1 MNHSA
6 TLGSIIHS
14 NLINSCLT
22 ITEENEEELEQLR
35 RDDDEEAEQE
45 RRKRNQLLKMNDGS
59 APTVLLHDEDDR
71 ADLLEN
77 DDQVDSAEKEQ
88 TVLANA
94 NHSSLVHCEQD
105 DNERLSTI
113 YESPSSHPRTEE
125 EEEEEEDF
133 GDEEEE
139 EEEEIT
145 DDPCDKLIVYDI
157 ATVQPIR
164 KVGTSISEI
173 CISDHL
179 FFSLSLSRR
188 LVVHF
193 QFHCRTRLDSDE
205 CFSSSITSFSVDRSN
220 AHSVV
225 LHRCNI

>member
-1 MNHSA
+1 MTHSS
-6 TLGSIIHS
+6 TLGTIIHS

-35 RDDDEEAEQE
+35 RDDDEEEAEQQ
-45 RRKRNQLLKMNDGS
+45 RRKQNQLLRMNDGS
-59 APTVLLHDEDDR
+59 ASTVMLHDEDDR

-77 DDQVDSAEKEQ
+77 DDQVDACEKEQ
-88 TVLANA
+88 TIIANA
-94 NHSSLVHCEQD
+94 NHSSLIHCEQD

-125 EEEEEEDF
+125 EDED
-133 GDEEEE
+133 EV

-164 KVGTSISEI
+164 KVGTLISEI
-173 CISDHL
+173 
-179 FFSLSLSRR
+179 
-188 LVVHF
+188 
-193 QFHCRTRLDSDE
+193 
-205 CFSSSITSFSVDRSN
+205 
-220 AHSVV
+220 
-225 LHRCNI
+225 